1 MRLVN
6 SVTFNDP
13 GKLDNPFRIEQTS
26 TGGISISFL
35 EFAHIRIE
43 LPF

>member
-1 MRLVN
+1 MRLIN
-6 SVTFNDP
+6 GVTFNDP

-26 TGGISISFL
+26 ILGILISFL

-43 LPF
+43 LLF